1 MTRACQDPG
10 PAASGGGG
18 DGGNGWLLGGGWAVA
33 RLAGRG
39 CTCPVGK
46 LDYEARVPVPLSIFP
61 STYKEEPKQAVT
73 ATTTTHEEVELR
85 LPEAGREGRHS
96 SSVSAVASLPPRREQ
111 QEYHEEE
118 VRYTREEEHH
128 HRPGTHHHL
137 LEERR
142 PQPQYSE
149 TFIDVDNH
157 HDHHHQ
163 HHHHRPARSE
173 HSSHRTETVVS
184 AIDTIER
191 GYRARAQSN
200 YKEPSEFTID
210 PPRSRAGSPVYKETI
225 EVEEYALVPA
235 KKNSHKHRPVYFE
248 EIEVKE
254 TESIAPSQ
262 ASRKSDNSNK
272 MGYYDDS
279 GRHHSIRE
287 DIHQGLHKVAD
298 RIIHPRGHGHH
309 EHSAGNDNA
318 VARRSPKPSKAS
330 GNVVTIPCHHI
341 RMGDILIL
349 QGRPC
354 QVIRISTSPATGQ
367 HRYLGVDLFTKQ
379 LHEESSNIT
388 NPEPSVVIQ
397 SMRGPVFRQY
407 RVLDLNDGQVTCMTE
422 NGDVRPGIPV
432 MEQSNLWQRL
442 TEHFES
448 GRGSVRVLV
457 ANDGPRE
464 LIVDVKVMHGSRL

>member
-1 MTRACQDPG
+1 MAPIIL
-10 PAASGGGG
+10 AA
-18 DGGNGWLLGGGWAVA
+18 
-33 RLAGRG
+33 
-39 CTCPVGK
+39 
-46 LDYEARVPVPLSIFP
+46 
-61 STYKEEPKQAVT
+61 YKEETKPAVT

-111 QEYHEEE
+111 EYYEEE

-142 PQPQYSE
+142 PQQSSYSE
-149 TFIDVDNH
+149 KFVDVEYHHDH
-157 HDHHHQ
+157 HDHHH
-163 HHHHRPARSE
+163 HHHDHRPARSE
-173 HSSHRTETVVS
+173 HRSEHRAETVVS

-191 GYRARAQSN
+191 GYRARAQPN
-200 YKEPSEFTID
+200 YKEPSEYTVD
-210 PPRSRAGSPVYKETI
+210 SPRSHTGPAYKETV

-235 KKNSHKHRPVYFE
+235 KKQNSHKHRPVYRE
-248 EIEVKE
+248 EIEIE
-254 TESIAPSQ
+254 ENESVASSQ
-262 ASRKSDNSNK
+262 SSRKSDK

-279 GRHHSIRE
+279 GRHHSIRD
-287 DIHQGLHKVAD
+287 DIHKGLHKAAD
-298 RIIHPRGHGHH
+298 RLIHPHGHDH
-309 EHSAGNDNA
+309 HDHHVANDNA
-318 VARRSPKPSKAS
+318 VARRSPKPNKA
-330 GNVVTIPCHHI
+330 GANVVTIPCHHI

-407 RVLDLNDGQVTCMTE
+407 RVLDLQDGLVTCMTE

>member
-279 GRHHSIRE
+279 G
-287 DIHQGLHKVAD
+287 
-298 RIIHPRGHGHH
+298 
-309 EHSAGNDNA
+309 NDNA